1 MPGKRGGR
9 NAGIIAAKAAVLMA
23 VWIAGFWGGRRAE
36 AQLASFR
43 LAPLIASGQTI
54 TGEPIV
60 YPSGAPAKITAGIV
74 TLAPGEETG
83 WHRHGMPSFGYV
95 LEGELTVEY
104 DGSGPKVLKAGE
116 ALLETISL
124 AHSGRNTGTGPMRI
138 LAVFMGAEG
147 MPTSVKV
154 AR

>member
-1 MPGKRGGR
+1 MPVKKVRRNGSVGWCAMAAALAIGFAAGG
-9 NAGIIAAKAAVLMA
+9 G
-23 VWIAGFWGGRRAE
+23 AE

-43 LAPLIASGQTI
+43 LAPLLASGTTI
-54 TGEPIV
+54 MGEPV
-60 YPSGAPAKITAGIV
+60 AYPAAAPAKVTAGIV

-95 LEGELTVEY
+95 LEGELTIDYEN
-104 DGSGPKVLKAGE
+104 GERRTLKAGE
-116 ALLETISL
+116 ALLETIAL
-124 AHSGRNTGTGPMRI
+124 AHSGRNTGSGPMRI

-147 MPTSVKV
+147 MPASVKV